1 MSIEIKKSIK
11 PVNYF
16 DAIDFL
22 EKRVTKIN
30 INDANELIWILEH
43 PSIFT
48 AGTSFNENDILDKSI
63 KVVKTSRGGK
73 ITWHGPGQLVCY
85 FVINLNNR
93 KKDIRKFL
101 NIIENSIITS
111 LKKFGISSYSDRKN
125 IGIWTKINNIEPE

>member
-125 IGIWTKINNIEPE
+125 IGAI